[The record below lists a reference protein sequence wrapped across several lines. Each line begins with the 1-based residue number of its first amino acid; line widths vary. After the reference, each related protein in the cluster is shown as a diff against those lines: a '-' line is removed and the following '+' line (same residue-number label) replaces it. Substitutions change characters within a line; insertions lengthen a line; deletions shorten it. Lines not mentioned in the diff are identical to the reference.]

1 MLYFLVV
8 AKFLQ
13 ILIMLRVRTSKS
25 ALVVMLVISPLFCK
39 MSSELQKRKKK
50 VANIKDQS
58 GSNAMAPDATPQIT
72 REPIYDDIELTDK
85 TNNRSFWECS
95 ICEYQKVITSN
106 FL

>member
-13 ILIMLRVRTSKS
+13 ILIMMRVRTSKS

-58 GSNAMAPDATPQIT
+58 GSIAMLQMQFLRLQENLSMMVLSSLIK
-72 REPIYDDIELTDK
+72 LTIDLSGNVGYVSTK
-85 TNNRSFWECS
+85 
-95 ICEYQKVITSN
+95 K
-106 FL
+106 